1 MLSLPTGSSAAKSS
15 ETSNRKPRLLHALVM
30 GVAVPGIFCTVA
42 LPAYAA
48 TVGDDGAATTAALEE
63 YKADRAQSVL
73 VDEDAPVQA
82 AARDEY
88 TAVSALE
95 MRRAQMAAQMAA
107 QRAAYSGPSV
117 GALLANPP
125 YPGFSLDT
133 VVSVALQYQGA
144 PYRYGGADPSGFD
157 CSGFTQFVYA
167 HVGVSLPHSSSA
179 QGAMTRIAPGAALPG
194 DLVILDGGGHVGIYL
209 GGNQMIDAPY
219 AGKTVQVRSIYSANH
234 WFVRVGI

>member
-1 MLSLPTGSSAAKSS
+1 
-15 ETSNRKPRLLHALVM
+15 
-30 GVAVPGIFCTVA
+30 VA

-179 QGAMTRIAPGAALPG
+179 QGAM
-194 DLVILDGGGHVGIYL
+194 
-209 GGNQMIDAPY
+209 
-219 AGKTVQVRSIYSANH
+219 
-234 WFVRVGI
+234 